1 MAETNRIELKRE
13 LTDKLSL
20 PRNKVIM
27 RIYKDLAMVEQL
39 GSGVPRI
46 LKHYPKEC
54 FKVSDNFVRMEF
66 PTEGVVD
73 VEGGQ
78 VGGSIGGQVDAL
90 PDRKKEV
97 LGYII
102 ENPTISRKQLSLK
115 MGINE
120 SAVQKHIEALKKKH
134 IIVRESETTGSWKV
148 NL

>member
-1 MAETNRIELKRE
+1 MTETNPIKLKRE
-13 LTDKLSL
+13 LTDSLSL
-20 PRNKVIM
+20 PRNKEIM
-27 RIYKDLAMVEQL
+27 RIYKDLDMVEQL

-46 LKHYPKEC
+46 LKHYPKQC
-54 FKVSDNFVRMEF
+54 FKVSDNYVRMVF
-66 PTEGVVD
+66 PVEGVVD

-78 VGGSIGGQVDAL
+78 VGGQVEAL
-90 PDRKKEV
+90 PERQKEV

-120 SAVQKHIEALKKKH
+120 SAVQKHIEALKKKN
-134 IIVRESETTGSWKV
+134 IIERESETTGSWTV